1 MVSDYLDDDYS
12 LQALL
17 DFNEIRYY
25 IKGGYWIKF
34 EVWRVKPTKYVPHG
48 IKYSITLHDS
58 NNIRIVG
65 YDNAHT
71 CLPKAK
77 KYKAKKVT
85 WDHVHKKERV
95 YPYEFD
101 SASQLIEDFWNTV
114 KEFV

>member
-1 MVSDYLDDDYS
+1 
-12 LQALL
+12 
-17 DFNEIRYY
+17 
-25 IKGGYWIKF
+25 
-34 EVWRVKPTKYVPHG
+34 VPHG

-101 SASQLIEDFWNTV
+101 SASQLIEDFWNTL